1 MQKTILTILGTNY
14 CGSHFLSLLLGGH
27 PEAVHAGE
35 VRRCERP
42 ARLRRKPLCTICD
55 DDEACPLMHG
65 VRAAAPGE
73 RYEVLFANA
82 GEGVSLLVDASK
94 KPDWAARHAGDERYR
109 HCYIHLIRDPR
120 ALVRRWLLSP
130 GKSPARERCAVLTRN
145 PREGVRLL
153 LARAW
158 KVYLYKWL
166 RQNRAITDFVQ
177 NTAGAYCVVT
187 YHSLACETEKTVRN
201 LTEWLGLEFH
211 VSQLHFG
218 DRPLHGTLKP
228 GYPPLARSTAPLF
241 DLRWKRF
248 FHTAIATAITTD
260 LRLQEYL
267 AEFDLTTAPDGL
279 VRTCNELSLRHGW
292 KPR

>member
-14 CGSHFLSLLLGGH
+14 CGSHFLSLLLGSH

-65 VRAAAPGE
+65 VRAAAPAK

-82 GEGVSLLVDASK
+82 GEEVSLLVDASK
-94 KPDWAARHAGDERYR
+94 KPGWAARHAGDTRYR
-109 HCYIHLIRDPR
+109 HCYIHLMRDPR

-130 GKSPARERCAVLTRN
+130 GKSPVHERRVVFSRN

-177 NTAGAYCVVT
+177 NTAGAYRVIT
-187 YHSLACETEKTVRN
+187 YRSLACDTEKTVRD
-201 LTEWLGLEFH
+201 LTEWLGLKFH
-211 VSQLHFG
+211 VSQLHFV
-218 DRPLHGTLKP
+218 DRPLHGTLKS
-228 GYPPLARSTAPLF
+228 GYPPLAPSTAPGF
-241 DLRWKRF
+241 DLRWQRF
-248 FHTAIATAITTD
+248 FHPDIAAAITTD
-260 LRLQEYL
+260 ARLRDYL
-267 AEFDLTTAPDGL
+267 AEFGLTTAADGL
-279 VRTCNELSLRHGW
+279 IHGT
-292 KPR
+292 PGTGDS